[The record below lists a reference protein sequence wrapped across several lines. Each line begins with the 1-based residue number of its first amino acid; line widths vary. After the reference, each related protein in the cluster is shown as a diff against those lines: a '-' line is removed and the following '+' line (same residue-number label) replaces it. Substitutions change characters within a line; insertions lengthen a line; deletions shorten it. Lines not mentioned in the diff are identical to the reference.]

1 MNVQCQA
8 CAPETSLGQPSRL
21 LPQITH
27 RETMAGITELTGAAV
42 TTRGIYLMPG
52 QKLQEGERKLALLIQ
67 VRQGIAMS
75 IDCHQ
80 PSAGLLQ

>member
-1 MNVQCQA
+1 
-8 CAPETSLGQPSRL
+8 
-21 LPQITH
+21 
-27 RETMAGITELTGAAV
+27 MAGITELTGAAV